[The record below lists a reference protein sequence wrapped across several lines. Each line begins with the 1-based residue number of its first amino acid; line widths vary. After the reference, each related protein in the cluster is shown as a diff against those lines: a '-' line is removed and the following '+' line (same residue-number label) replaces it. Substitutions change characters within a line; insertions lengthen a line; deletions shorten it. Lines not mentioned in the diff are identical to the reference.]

1 MYILNIA
8 SAIKKMLVNE
18 IIDFIIEIYYKR
30 ILFSKENIYSV
41 KHQTKDLILL
51 ATKLTEKIPDLR
63 NANNT

>member
-41 KHQTKDLILL
+41 KHQTKDLQLL

>member
-41 KHQTKDLILL
+41 KHQTKDLRLL